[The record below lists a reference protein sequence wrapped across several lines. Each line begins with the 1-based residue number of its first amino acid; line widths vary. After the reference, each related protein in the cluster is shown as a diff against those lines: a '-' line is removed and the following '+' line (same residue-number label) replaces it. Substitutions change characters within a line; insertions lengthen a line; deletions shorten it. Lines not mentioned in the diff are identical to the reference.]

1 MAGEI
6 KKEKRDQMCGMIRFE
21 EMKEDEPKS
30 LSLSSACLSLIN
42 IGNYTPGKWRNK
54 SQGK

>member
-1 MAGEI
+1 
-6 KKEKRDQMCGMIRFE
+6 MCGMIRLE

-30 LSLSSACLSLIN
+30 LSLPFACLSLIN